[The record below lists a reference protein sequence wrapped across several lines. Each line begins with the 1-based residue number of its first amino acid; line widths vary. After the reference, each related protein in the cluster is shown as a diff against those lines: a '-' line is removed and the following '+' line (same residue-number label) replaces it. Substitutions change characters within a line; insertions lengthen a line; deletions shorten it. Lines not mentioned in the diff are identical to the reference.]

1 MGNPVKVSAQF
12 QFAEKEKQVNSINAK
27 RGYVPDKC
35 CYHLGHMNCSYA
47 NRLVIADLLDYI
59 GRGKIR

>member
-1 MGNPVKVSAQF
+1 M
-12 QFAEKEKQVNSINAK
+12 NAK

-47 NRLVIADLLDYI
+47 NKLVIADLHDYI
-59 GRGKIR
+59 KRGKFG